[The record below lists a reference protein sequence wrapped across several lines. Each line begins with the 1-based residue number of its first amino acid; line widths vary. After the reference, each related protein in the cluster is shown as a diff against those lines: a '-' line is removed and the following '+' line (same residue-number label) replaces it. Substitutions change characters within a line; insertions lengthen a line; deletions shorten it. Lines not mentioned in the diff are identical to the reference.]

1 LTIILKLTIIGAI
14 HKNYQEKPME
24 ITTPTSLTTYDG
36 RTAVESDRAWLAEVL
51 ADNTIHTPNDAIFDA
66 PDGTEDSFKNSRII
80 STKDGTRILWV
91 LTAFSKGAKTL
102 APLGIAVHPDH
113 RGQGHYSRYVREVF
127 QYSQANNV
135 LDEYTNVHDQALPV
149 AGNTGIPG
157 TAATR
162 TDRGYVIREG
172 TVQDIYDS
180 I

>member
-1 LTIILKLTIIGAI
+1 MNL
-14 HKNYQEKPME
+14 
-24 ITTPTSLTTYDG
+24 ITPSSLTTYDC
-36 RTAVESDRAWLAEVL
+36 RTAVESDRAWLEEVL
-51 ADNTIHTPNDAIFDA
+51 ADNTAHTPDDAIFDA

-80 STKDGTRILWV
+80 STKDGTRVIWT

-102 APLGIAVHPDH
+102 ATLGIAVHPDH
-113 RGQGHYSRYVREVF
+113 RGQGHYSKYIKEIF
-127 QYSQANNV
+127 QYAKDNNP
-135 LDEYTNVHDQALPV
+135 LLEDYTNVHDQALPV

>member
-1 LTIILKLTIIGAI
+1 
-14 HKNYQEKPME
+14 ME

-51 ADNTIHTPNDAIFDA
+51 ANNTIHTPDDAIFDA

-91 LTAFSKGAKTL
+91 LTAFSKEAKTL
-102 APLGIAVHPDH
+102 APLGVAVHPDH
-113 RGQGHYSRYVREVF
+113 RGQGHYSRYIKEVF
-127 QYSQANNV
+127 QYSQANNR

-162 TDRGYVIREG
+162 TERGYVIREG

>member
-1 LTIILKLTIIGAI
+1 
-14 HKNYQEKPME
+14 ME

-172 TVQDIYDS
+172 RVQDIYDS

>member
-1 LTIILKLTIIGAI
+1 
-14 HKNYQEKPME
+14 ME

-51 ADNTIHTPNDAIFDA
+51 ADNTIHTPDDAIFDA

-91 LTAFSKGAKTL
+91 LTAFSKEAKTL
-102 APLGIAVHPDH
+102 APLGVAVHPDH
-113 RGQGHYSRYVREVF
+113 RGQGHYSRYIKEVF
-127 QYSQANNV
+127 QYSQANNR

-162 TDRGYVIREG
+162 TERGYVIREG

>member
-1 LTIILKLTIIGAI
+1 
-14 HKNYQEKPME
+14 ME

-102 APLGIAVHPDH
+102 ATLGIAVHPDH

>member
-1 LTIILKLTIIGAI
+1 
-14 HKNYQEKPME
+14 ME

-36 RTAVESDRAWLAEVL
+36 RTAVESDRAWLEEVL
-51 ADNTIHTPNDAIFDA
+51 ADNTIHTPDDAIFDA

-91 LTAFSKGAKTL
+91 LTAFSKEAKTL
-102 APLGIAVHPDH
+102 APLGVAVHPDH
-113 RGQGHYSRYVREVF
+113 RGQGHYSRYIKEVF
-127 QYSQANNV
+127 QYSQANNM

-162 TDRGYVIREG
+162 TERGYVIREG